1 MDNILALPD
10 EEQVQAIRN
19 EYSQK
24 RPISD
29 LVGQY
34 DLIINVA
41 NVHMSTVQRI
51 VWQATK
57 GTPDIP
63 FYVHEI
69 PTIFVSVQCP
79 FHLAD
84 VPQVKT
90 YINAYDGKQ
99 DTMEMLVEKLMGYSD
114 FKGVSPV
121 DAYCGF
127 KDTYI

>member
-69 PTIFVSVQCP
+69 PTILFLCNVHSIWQMFLKLKLTLMP
-79 FHLAD
+79 MMEN
-84 VPQVKT
+84 KT
-90 YINAYDGKQ
+90 R
-99 DTMEMLVEKLMGYSD
+99 
-114 FKGVSPV
+114 
-121 DAYCGF
+121 
-127 KDTYI
+127 